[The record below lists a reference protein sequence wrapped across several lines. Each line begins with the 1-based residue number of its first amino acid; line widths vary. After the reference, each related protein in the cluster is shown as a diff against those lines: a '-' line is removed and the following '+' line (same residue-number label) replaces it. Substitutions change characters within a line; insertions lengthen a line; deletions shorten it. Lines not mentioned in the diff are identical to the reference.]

1 MPGGLAPVDV
11 EDLGE
16 EVVVHRGAGLGGL
29 LLHVRH
35 GGGQEHGVVVRGEGR
50 VGAGE
55 GLAEGRQ
62 NLLPALFA
70 EVGLHRGLPLLLGQG
85 LPVSLGPEGGE
96 LRDDAAHHGGLLQG
110 GGAEVSLQGVA
121 GVVGVGLRG
130 PAHPLALGLQGLYRP
145 VDSPDELGRRH
156 LFQLLHFL
164 LPKAQLG
171 EDLQHQLPAGA
182 LAVKLPGGDDA
193 GHDDHLLEQV
203 LRLGDL
209 PQDGDLPSA
218 AGLAEDGDVPRV
230 AAEVRDVLLHPAQS
244 RHQVGHAH
252 VDAVPVLL
260 PKVRQVQVAEG
271 V

>member
-1 MPGGLAPVDV
+1 M
-11 EDLGE
+11 
-16 EVVVHRGAGLGGL
+16 
-29 LLHVRH
+29 
-35 GGGQEHGVVVRGEGR
+35 
-50 VGAGE
+50 
-55 GLAEGRQ
+55 
-62 NLLPALFA
+62 
-70 EVGLHRGLPLLLGQG
+70 
-85 LPVSLGPEGGE
+85 
-96 LRDDAAHHGGLLQG
+96 DAAHHGGLLQG

-121 GVVGVGLRG
+121 GVVGVGLGR
-130 PAHPLALGLQGLYRP
+130 PVDAVALGLPGLHGFVHR
-145 VDSPDELGRRH
+145 PDELGRGH
-156 LFQLLHFL
+156 LLQLFHLGFGDVQV
-164 LPKAQLG
+164 AQ
-171 EDLQHQLPAGA
+171 DFQHQGLGVIGGVEQGPAQH
-182 LAVKLPGGDDA
+182 A

-230 AAEVRDVLLHPAQS
+230 AAEVRDVLLHPAQG